1 MLYQIV
7 VLELSAVI
15 VHVLCTSFC
24 DLGLWGGVQ
33 LSIVRL
39 HTHLSKV
46 GVKMNN
52 TRTHV

>member
-7 VLELSAVI
+7 VLKLSAII
-15 VHVLCTSFC
+15 VHVLCASFWG
-24 DLGLWGGVQ
+24 LGLWGVVQ